1 MIAVI
6 QRVSEAE
13 VCVGD
18 KTLSSIG
25 RGLLVLL
32 GVKRGDNELKAKRLA
47 ERCLNL
53 RIFEDEQGKFNHSL
67 KEIGGE
73 ALVVSQFTLLA
84 DTSRGRRPS
93 FSSAEEPKLAKM
105 LYENFVNAIS
115 LAGVTARSGSF
126 GERMSVA
133 LINEG
138 PVTIILEE

>member
-6 QRVSEAE
+6 QRVREAE
-13 VCVGD
+13 VCVD
-18 KTLSSIG
+18 KKIVSNIG
-25 RGLLVLL
+25 AGILVLL
-32 GVKRGDNELKAKRLA
+32 GIKRGDDESKAERLA
-47 ERCLNL
+47 ERCMNL

-67 KEIGGE
+67 RDMGGE

-93 FSSAEEPKLAKM
+93 FTEAEEPELAKE
-105 LYENFVNAIS
+105 LYESFINM
-115 LAGVTARSGSF
+115 LAVSGITTKSGSF

-133 LINEG
+133 LVNEG